1 MPASSLPAS
10 PDATGDIGAALEL
23 DLEDLAAGGGTDCI
37 GALACGRSSF
47 SYRRLPEPRLRLTVQ
62 KLDDSFFDIEIAR
75 SATVWELKVTIEN
88 LFSALYDDTQK
99 TISWNHVWSHFC
111 LCFKDE
117 RLTDD
122 KATLRGFGIR
132 DGDVVHALP

>member
-62 KLDDSFFDIEIAR
+62 KLDDSFFG
-75 SATVWELKVTIEN
+75 
-88 LFSALYDDTQK
+88 
-99 TISWNHVWSHFC
+99 
-111 LCFKDE
+111 
-117 RLTDD
+117 
-122 KATLRGFGIR
+122 TLRIDPCAIYFSPKGIV
-132 DGDVVHALP
+132 DFL